1 MTDSWTGSPGDD
13 PRSRGVRKAIGVGS
27 LVGIL
32 IAGAVLLFASG
43 KVGPAKQVDGFV
55 PLGSDFG
62 TSSFQTGQAFLQD
75 WQSGN
80 LKAAAN
86 ITDDPSAALAALT
99 QYQSG
104 LKLSG
109 LTVFPGQVNS
119 VGYMTFS
126 VQAQAGAP
134 AAPWSYGS
142 GLAIYQ
148 GTTAQDNHWFVKWSP
163 TVLFSTLAAGQK
175 FALGTI
181 PATATTVTDS
191 GGTPLTPAN
200 APSLANVISALEK
213 TAPVSSGST
222 PGQEVQITDA
232 SGKVVANVTKISD
245 PLNVNAVK
253 TTISLPVQAA
263 AEHAVK
269 EHANSSMVVIQP
281 STGNILAIANNDG
294 NGLDTALLGG
304 VAPGSTF
311 KIITSAMLINN
322 GTLSS
327 IDENVPC
334 PPTLVADGQ
343 TLHNSE
349 GESGDSTFENDF
361 AQSCNN
367 AFSSFYNKTTGPD
380 LASAAT
386 QYFGFNT
393 AWNIGLNQPTVYGHV
408 PTSSGALLAEQL
420 VGQGNVTANPLAMA
434 SVAAT
439 IATGSFKQPILVPGT
454 TQVSATPLSGSTDS
468 QMKTL
473 MRSVITTGTL
483 GGVFGG
489 EAGVYGKTGTA
500 EVQGQLP
507 NSWTVA
513 YKDDFSVCALAI
525 AGNFG
530 ASAAGPETKSLL
542 DAIDP

>member
-1 MTDSWTGSPGDD
+1 MADSWTGSPGND
-13 PRSRGVRKAIGVGS
+13 PQSRGVRKAVAIGS

-32 IAGAVLLFASG
+32 IAGAVLLFATG
-43 KVGPAKQVDGFV
+43 KVGPAKPTYGFA
-55 PLGSDFG
+55 PLGPDNGS
-62 TSSFQTGQAFLQD
+62 SSFQTGQAFLQD

-86 ITDDPSAALAALT
+86 ITDDPAAALAALS

-109 LTVFPGQVNS
+109 LTIFPGQVNS

-126 VQAQAGAP
+126 IQAQAGTP
-134 AAPWSYGS
+134 SSPWSYGS
-142 GLAIYQ
+142 GLAVYE
-148 GTTAQDNHWFVKWSP
+148 GTNAQNNRWFVKWSP
-163 TVLFSTLAAGQK
+163 TVLFSTLTAGEK
-175 FALGTI
+175 FALGAI
-181 PATATTVTDS
+181 PATANTITDNA
-191 GGTPLTPAN
+191 GNVLTAAN
-200 APSLANVISALEK
+200 SPSLATIITALEK
-213 TAPVSSGST
+213 STPVSSGST
-222 PGQEVQITDA
+222 PGQEVQIQNA
-232 SGKVVANVTKISD
+232 AGKVVANVTKISD
-245 PLNVNAVK
+245 PQNVAAVK
-253 TTISLPVQAA
+253 TTISLSVQEA

-269 EHANSSMVVIQP
+269 RDPNSSMVVIQP

-294 NGLDTALLGG
+294 NGLDTALLGK

-311 KIITSAMLINN
+311 KTITSTMLINN
-322 GTLSS
+322 GVLSS
-327 IDENVPC
+327 INENVPC
-334 PPTLVADGQ
+334 PPALQVGGL

-367 AFSSFYNKTTGPD
+367 AFSSFYNKVSGTDLTNASTT
-380 LASAAT
+380 
-386 QYFGFNT
+386 YFGFNT
-393 AWNIGLNQPTVYGHV
+393 PWNIGLNQPTVYGKV
-408 PTSSGALLAEQL
+408 PPSDTSLLAEQL
-420 VGQGNVTANPLAMA
+420 VGQGNVTANPLSMA

-439 IATGSFKQPILVPGT
+439 IANGSFKQPILVPGT
-454 TQVSATPLSGSTDS
+454 TQISATPLSAGTDS

-473 MRSVITTGTL
+473 MRSVITSGTL
-483 GGVFGG
+483 AGVYNG

-513 YKDDFSVCALAI
+513 YKDNFAVCALAI

-530 ASAAGPETKSLL
+530 ASAAGPETKELL
-542 DAIDP
+542 DAVDP